1 MLFWKWNTDLYYCKN
16 FHSFPIDPLSPA
28 GGKVISEKF
37 SLDLVGTMG
46 LEKEVWWFV
55 YIIKCSFSHYNTN
68 AILQKKYWVKLNA
81 PQKIA
86 IMDILLSLLEFSATY
101 NSYNNLRQRMNHIP
115 DER

>member
-46 LEKEVWWFV
+46 LEKEV
-55 YIIKCSFSHYNTN
+55 
-68 AILQKKYWVKLNA
+68 
-81 PQKIA
+81 
-86 IMDILLSLLEFSATY
+86 
-101 NSYNNLRQRMNHIP
+101 
-115 DER
+115 